1 MKAASCQHFR
11 RKTPEREK
19 ITPRDQSK
27 NKSVM
32 EEEEAKVK
40 RGKEG
45 ARKHKPTANNIHDSI
60 LRQHEDIMQLITY

>member
-32 EEEEAKVK
+32 EEEDAK
-40 RGKEG
+40 E

-60 LRQHEDIMQLITY
+60 LRKHEHIKN